1 VRRTAWTV
9 LALLALSL
17 PLVAAE
23 APLVRRGIPKRQ
35 GRVWVEYDQC
45 AVPVRPGG
53 RLIFRAQMGSVTVFP
68 GATPQLQC
76 SLKLVAYTSSE
87 SDARTSF
94 AGSELG
100 ARRLGSDGAYIDF
113 RNRYQD
119 EPLRRV
125 DASFTIVVPLHYNL
139 DLETQSGGIQVCG
152 LDGELRAAT
161 AGGDIRAGDL
171 SGPVRLQT
179 AAGSITLGNIDQR
192 LEAHTAGGSI
202 HVGDVKGDAYL
213 ETHGGDIVAGTI
225 TGMVRALTAAGNI
238 IMRSATG
245 PVVVQTAGGQIRLG
259 ECGGP
264 VRAHTAAGSI
274 QLDGARGRVEAQT
287 AGGNLDLLRLMS
299 GVRAQT
305 AAGNVLV
312 QIDANR
318 QSFTPSSLESS
329 VGDVEVFLPSDLPL
343 NVNALIDTAAGHTI
357 SSDFPIMMRR
367 DGGDWGVGPVQ
378 GSAVLSGGGAPL
390 VLRTALGNIEIRK
403 LNSGSTARLKA
414 YQQAFWR
421 NWQEQIKEQQ
431 QNIDRMQKLMQDE
444 QERLQE
450 LQKSW
455 PEDDNQ

>member
-1 VRRTAWTV
+1 VGRIGWTISV
-9 LALLALSL
+9 ICALSL
-17 PLVAAE
+17 PLAAAE
-23 APLVRRGIPKRQ
+23 APLVRHGAPKRQ

-53 RLIFRAQMGSVTVFP
+53 RLVFRAQMGGVTVFP

-87 SDARTSF
+87 SEARASF
-94 AGSELG
+94 ADSELN

-119 EPLRRV
+119 QPLRRV
-125 DASFTIVVPLHYNL
+125 DASFTIVVPLQYNL

-152 LDGELRAAT
+152 LEGELRAST

-171 SGPVRLQT
+171 TGPVRLQT
-179 AAGSITLGNIDQR
+179 AAGNINVGNIDQR

-202 HVGDVKGDAYL
+202 HVGDVKGDAFL

-225 TGMVRALTAAGNI
+225 SGTVRALTAAGNI
-238 IMRSATG
+238 TMRSASG

-274 QLDGARGRVEAQT
+274 LLDGARGRVEAQT

-305 AAGNVLV
+305 AAGNVLA

-318 QSFTPSSLESS
+318 QTFGPSSLESS
-329 VGDVEVFLPSDLPL
+329 VGDVEVFLPADLPL

-357 SSDFPIMMRR
+357 SSDFPIMMHR

-403 LNSGSTARLKA
+403 LNSGSMARLKA
-414 YQQAFWR
+414 YQQAFWK
-421 NWQEQIKEQQ
+421 NWQEQVKEQQ
-431 QNIDRMQKLMQDE
+431 ENVARLQKLMQDE
-444 QERLQE
+444 QERLLE

-455 PEDDNQ
+455 PEEGNQ